1 MSTPQTQTT
10 PPATATKPAKT
21 EFELL
26 LEKDVK
32 TLSWITPYGADEGY
46 TIPLSVKLIREYV
59 AVPFYDKH
67 AQKLIEAPDTECF
80 RFIALCKA
88 RRLNPYEGDAYMIP
102 FWDSSINGPK
112 WSLITSHN
120 AFLKRAEL
128 HSKYDGMD
136 SGIIVLDANKHI
148 VEREG
153 DFEHPGDQ
161 LLGGWAVVYIKDR
174 GHPKKAKVKL
184 TTYKK
189 PFGVWLKDE
198 AGMICKVAEAHA
210 IRDSFPTIIG
220 GAIMREEIDE
230 TGVPIDAKKPA
241 FTHDGMDMLRKVN
254 AAAETKPEPE
264 KKPRSR
270 PTMVEEP
277 LTPPVP
283 EPEPPTTNGGEKSPP
298 PPPAPP
304 APAPVDPPPVTTPTA
319 ATPELVT
326 PPAATETPEQKVKR
340 LAKSIVDLG
349 VAAGLTT
356 DQINTYLVK
365 FHWKKENQKL
375 VEVAENKLVALLN
388 AWSSKPVAELGV
400 DLKAKLEKK

>member
-1 MSTPQTQTT
+1 
-10 PPATATKPAKT
+10 
-21 EFELL
+21 
-26 LEKDVK
+26 
-32 TLSWITPYGADEGY
+32 
-46 TIPLSVKLIREYV
+46 
-59 AVPFYDKH
+59 
-67 AQKLIEAPDTECF
+67 
-80 RFIALCKA
+80 
-88 RRLNPYEGDAYMIP
+88 MIP

-128 HSKYDGMD
+128 HAKYDGMD
-136 SGIIVLDANKHI
+136 SGIIVLDASKQI

-174 GHPKKAKVKL
+174 GHPKKSKVKL

-220 GAIMREEIDE
+220 GAYLREEIDE
-230 TGVPIDAKKPA
+230 TGVPVDAKKPA

-254 AAAETKPEPE
+254 ATAPEAKPEPE
-264 KKPRSR
+264 KKTRSR

-277 LTPPVP
+277 LAPPVP
-283 EPEPPTTNGGEKSPP
+283 EPEPPATNGGEKSPP
-298 PPPAPP
+298 PPPASP
-304 APAPVDPPPVTTPTA
+304 APAPVEPPPVTAPPAT
-319 ATPELVT
+319 TPEPVT